1 LKANFESQM
10 ADFERLALTM
20 DLSIPKDAPVALD
33 DIPSGEVT
41 SKDCSVSD
49 SGSARKPEG

>member
-1 LKANFESQM
+1 M

-41 SKDCSVSD
+41 SKSFLNEEDNKT
-49 SGSARKPEG
+49 AA